1 MAQAVLKVEGMSCNH
16 CVQTVEKALGKLSG
30 VEKVKVELADKKVS
44 VDYAEGQVTVDALK
58 SAIEEQGYDVV
69 G

>member
-16 CVQTVEKALGKLSG
+16 CVQTVEKALGKLTG

>member
-1 MAQAVLKVEGMSCNH
+1 MAQVVLKVEGMSCNH
-16 CVQTVEKALGKLSG
+16 CVQSVEKALGKLGG

-44 VDYAEGQVTVDALK
+44 VDYAENQVSVDALK